1 MAIGI
6 KSFEKSKHFKRGI
19 SIMISLGD
27 LSKYNSSTIYK
38 SVFNGVDVTA
48 ENKNALN
55 NISTGIN
62 AFTTNPQ
69 KSSTLLLMGGK
80 LPSNLSSYEWIIA
93 LFKAIADAKKA
104 SPTQETDASSD
115 SNNTSDAPLKW
126 GDSSTSNKSIFEGT

>member
-1 MAIGI
+1 
-6 KSFEKSKHFKRGI
+6 
-19 SIMISLGD
+19 MISLGD

-80 LPSNLSSYEWIIA
+80 LPANLSGYQWIIA
-93 LFKAIADAKKA
+93 LFKAIADAKKG
-104 SPTQETDASSD
+104 SPPKKRMRVVIQTIPAM
-115 SNNTSDAPLKW
+115 PLLSGAIPAHPISLFLK
-126 GDSSTSNKSIFEGT
+126 GLNSLS